1 MRERLIGA
9 IVLVVIAIIVIPWL
23 VSRAHRP
30 EDVVTHKPWPAS
42 ASTPPK
48 PYVLPLQAKRSA
60 ASRETADGAVA
71 VATAHGK
78 AAPAQF
84 SAPPVTHAGTRVA
97 QTPAP
102 KTSAAQKSS
111 GQKAGAKAGASKP
124 PDVKQ
129 AATVHGWSIQAA
141 SFSDIKSARDLASK
155 LEQAGF
161 KVGLVPNKVKGTL
174 YYQVR
179 VGPYRTE
186 KLARDAAPGVARISN
201 TKVLVRAPGSD
212 NG

>member
-9 IVLVVIAIIVIPWL
+9 IVLVVIAIIAIPWL
-23 VSRAHRP
+23 VSRARHP

-42 ASTPPK
+42 ADTAQK
-48 PYVLPLQAKRSA
+48 PYVLPLQETRSVA
-60 ASRETADGAVA
+60 ARKASSGSGAA
-71 VATAHGK
+71 AAAQGEAT
-78 AAPAQF
+78 PTQ
-84 SAPPVTHAGTRVA
+84 SPAPPVTHAETRVA
-97 QTPAP
+97 RTSTPQPPAKRESSP
-102 KTSAAQKSS
+102 KPETPKAS
-111 GQKAGAKAGASKP
+111 G
-124 PDVKQ
+124 VKRVK
-129 AATVHGWSIQAA
+129 TFHGWSIQAA
-141 SFSDIKSARDLASK
+141 SFADVKSARELASK

-161 KVGLVPNKVKGTL
+161 KVGLVPNTVKGTR

-179 VGPYRTE
+179 VGPYRSE

>member
-9 IVLVVIAIIVIPWL
+9 VVLVVIAIILVPWL
-23 VSRAHRP
+23 VSRAHHP
-30 EDVVTHKPWPAS
+30 QDVVTHKPWPAS

-48 PYVLPLQAKRSA
+48 PYILPLQAKRSVA
-60 ASRETADGAVA
+60 PAKTADGSGAVA
-71 VATAHGK
+71 K
-78 AAPAQF
+78 AQGQSAPAQ
-84 SAPPVTHAGTRVA
+84 SPAPPVTHAATGIA
-97 QTPAP
+97 QASAPHPSARQTAATGSAPAGTPA
-102 KTSAAQKSS
+102 
-111 GQKAGAKAGASKP
+111 
-124 PDVKQ
+124 VKRT
-129 AATVHGWSIQAA
+129 ARLHGWSIQAA
-141 SFSDIKSARDLASK
+141 SFSDAKSARELAGK

-161 KVGLVPNKVKGTL
+161 KVALVPNTVKGTR

-179 VGPYRTE
+179 VGPYGSE

>member
-9 IVLVVIAIIVIPWL
+9 VVLVVIAVIVIPWL
-23 VSRAHRP
+23 VSRAHHP
-30 EDVVTHKPWPAS
+30 EDVVTHRPWPAS

-48 PYVLPLQAKRSA
+48 PYILPLQAKRSVA
-60 ASRETADGAVA
+60 PGQTADGSEAVA
-71 VATAHGK
+71 NAHGQSATA
-78 AAPAQF
+78 Q
-84 SAPPVTHAGTRVA
+84 SLTPPVTHAATGVA
-97 QTPAP
+97 QAAAP
-102 KTSAAQKSS
+102 NPSGRQTATTGSSPVKKSAVK
-111 GQKAGAKAGASKP
+111 GTAKI
-124 PDVKQ
+124 
-129 AATVHGWSIQAA
+129 HGWSIQAA
-141 SFSDIKSARDLASK
+141 SFSDVKSARELAGK

-161 KVGLVPNKVKGTL
+161 KVALVPNTVKGTR

-179 VGPYRTE
+179 VGPYDSE

>member
-9 IVLVVIAIIVIPWL
+9 VVLVVIAIIVIPWL
-23 VSRAHRP
+23 VSRAHHP
-30 EDVVTHKPWPAS
+30 EDVVTHRPWPAS

-48 PYVLPLQAKRSA
+48 PYILPLQAKRSVA
-60 ASRETADGAVA
+60 PGQTVDGSEAVA
-71 VATAHGK
+71 NAHG
-78 AAPAQF
+78 Q
-84 SAPPVTHAGTRVA
+84 SAPPVTHAATGVA
-97 QTPAP
+97 QAAAP
-102 KTSAAQKSS
+102 NSSA
-111 GQKAGAKAGASKP
+111 G
-124 PDVKQ
+124 Q
-129 AATVHGWSIQAA
+129 AATTGSSPVKKSAVKGTAKIHGWSIQAA
-141 SFSDIKSARDLASK
+141 SFSDVKSARELAGK

-161 KVGLVPNKVKGTL
+161 KVALVPNTVKGTR

-179 VGPYRTE
+179 VGPYGSE